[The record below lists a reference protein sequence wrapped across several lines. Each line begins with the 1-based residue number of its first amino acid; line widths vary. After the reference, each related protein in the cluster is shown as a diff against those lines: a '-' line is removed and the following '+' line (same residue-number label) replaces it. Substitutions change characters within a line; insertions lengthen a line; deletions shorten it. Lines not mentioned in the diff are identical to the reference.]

1 MLPIK
6 KLSLPSAGLFGEE
19 SLTHSSVQEIGQN
32 GGHGAAV
39 LVVERFCV
47 GCKTGKEKGNDKEKN
62 WFVMEAVCRCLWIC
76 VLFGS
81 SGGR

>member
-6 KLSLPSAGLFGEE
+6 KLSLPSAGLFGEK

-47 GCKTGKEKGNDKEKN
+47 GCKTGK
-62 WFVMEAVCRCLWIC
+62 
-76 VLFGS
+76 
-81 SGGR
+81 